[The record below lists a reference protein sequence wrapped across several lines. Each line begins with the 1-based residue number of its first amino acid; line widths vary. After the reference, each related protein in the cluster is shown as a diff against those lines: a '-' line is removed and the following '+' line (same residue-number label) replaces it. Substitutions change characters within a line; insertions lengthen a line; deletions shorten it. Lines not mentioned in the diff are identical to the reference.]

1 MKIEKR
7 TESLAVVRGANKV
20 AGVIFGKTI
29 TPISIQVEDKELKD
43 TLKTYGMTQVFK
55 VKLGKA
61 THQVY
66 VKDLQKDVL
75 NPSKIL
81 NVKLLKV
88 SADDTIK
95 ANVPLNIIGRE
106 NVEKPGVLLSI
117 LADQIEVEYGVGKG
131 VSSIDVDISEMKIGD
146 SLSVKDLT
154 LPEGLHSLEDEEKTI
169 ITVSEV
175 QMIAEEDEL
184 EEPENVDPMDVEV
197 LKQGDE

>member
-7 TESLAVVRGANKV
+7 TESLRLVRGAQKV
-20 AGVIFGKTI
+20 PGVIFGKTI

-43 TLKTYGMTQVFK
+43 TLRTYGQTQVFK

-66 VKDLQKDVL
+66 VKDVQKDVL
-75 NPSKIL
+75 NPTKIL

-106 NVEKPGVLLSI
+106 NVERPGVLLHI

-131 VSSIDVDISEMKIGD
+131 VSSIDVDISELKIGD
-146 SLSVKDLT
+146 GLLVKDLT
-154 LPEGLHSLEDEEKTI
+154 LPEGLHSLEDEEKMLI
-169 ITVSEV
+169 SVSEV
-175 QMIAEEDEL
+175 QMINEEEETETPDE
-184 EEPENVDPMDVEV
+184 VDSMAVEV